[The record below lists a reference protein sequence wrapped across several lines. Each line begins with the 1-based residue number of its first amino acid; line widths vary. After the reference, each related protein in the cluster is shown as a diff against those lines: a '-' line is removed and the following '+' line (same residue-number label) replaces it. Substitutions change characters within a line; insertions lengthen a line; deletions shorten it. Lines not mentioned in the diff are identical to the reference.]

1 MIQKQD
7 RKYVVVFALSV
18 LLLVAVELAKPTPI
32 DWTLSLQHEDQR
44 PYGGL
49 ILYDLLD
56 ELFPASDIQ
65 PVDLPPYL
73 VAQGAEKSAQ
83 NYIFTTGTFAPDPA
97 ETDALLEYTA
107 RGNTLFVSAY
117 RYTGLFA
124 DTLHLK
130 TRFVLPTPS
139 LTGEEDSLLINFV
152 NPVLRADTGYGFKGE
167 AAADYFSRFDTSR
180 TTVLGM
186 NSEDEANFIRV
197 AWGEGEIY
205 LHTVPL
211 AFSNY
216 YLLYRDNAA
225 YAYRALSYL
234 PDRDILWD
242 EYYKPNRPIAQTP
255 LRFVLQDPA
264 LKNAY
269 WILIALV
276 LLFMFFEA
284 KRRQRIIPVITPP
297 RNATLEF
304 AKTVGHLYFH
314 HGDHANL
321 AEKKI
326 TYFLDYIR
334 THLRLPTSQIDDA
347 FLNSVAERA
356 GMPEADV
363 RAIFATVS
371 EVEDQKKLSEDA
383 LQRLNRQIEAFY
395 RNSKR

>member
-18 LLLVAVELAKPTPI
+18 LLLVTVELAKPTPI
-32 DWTLSLQHEDQR
+32 DWTLSLQKDDER

-56 ELFPASDIQ
+56 GLFPASNIK

-73 VAQGAEKSAQ
+73 VAQNAEETGQ
-83 NYIFTTGTFAPDPA
+83 NYLFTTGTFAPDPA
-97 ETDALLEYTA
+97 ETDALLAYTA

-117 RYTGLFA
+117 RYTGFFA
-124 DTLHLK
+124 DTLHLE
-130 TRFVLPTPS
+130 TDFVLPSPS
-139 LTGEEDSLLINFV
+139 LTGEEDSLLVNFV
-152 NPVLRADTGYGFKGE
+152 NPMLQADTGYLFKGE

-180 TTVLGM
+180 TTVLGT
-186 NSEDEANFIRV
+186 NSEDEANFIRI

-225 YAYRALSYL
+225 YAYGALSYL
-234 PDRDILWD
+234 PDQDILWD
-242 EYYKPNRPIAQTP
+242 EYYKPNRPVAQTP

-264 LKNAY
+264 LKHAY
-269 WILIALV
+269 WVLIALV
-276 LLFMFFEA
+276 LLFMIFEA
-284 KRRQRIIPVITPP
+284 KRRQRTIPVIAPP

-304 AKTVGHLYFH
+304 AKTVGQLYFH

-347 FLNSVAERA
+347 FLGSVAERA
-356 GMPEADV
+356 GVPEADV
-363 RAIFATVS
+363 RAVFATVE
-371 EVEDQKKLSEDA
+371 EVQGQKKLSEDA